1 MKWFLTGDTHG
12 QVTPIVNFAHEHP
25 GDAIIILGDAGWNYY
40 GDSSDRARKTQLAH
54 LPIEI
59 YCVRGNHERRPED
72 VPGMGLIYDGHTQNY
87 CYWEEEYPNIK
98 YFQDGEIYTINDKNC
113 LILGGGYSVDKWYRL
128 ERGYEWFE
136 NEQLSCDEMNY
147 IYDTYKGRHFDCIL
161 SHTCPLGWQ
170 PTDLFL
176 PGLDQSTVDSTMEVW
191 MDEFRRAISFNAWCW
206 GHYHDDRESWTLDGK
221 HLIMLYYKVI
231 EFDNIFSKNVIKD
244 HD

>member
-25 GDAIIILGDAGWNYY
+25 GDAIIILGDAGWNYH
-40 GDSSDRARKTQLAH
+40 GGSNDRARKAQLAQ

-59 YCVRGNHERRPED
+59 YCVRGNHEMRPED
-72 VPGMGLIYDGHTQNY
+72 VSGMDLIYDGRTQNY

-98 YFQDGEIYTINDKNC
+98 YFQDGEVYTINDKKC
-113 LILGGGYSVDKWYRL
+113 LVLGGAYSVDKWYRL
-128 ERGYEWFE
+128 ERGYEWFK

-176 PGLDQSTVDSTMEVW
+176 PGLDQSTVDATMEVW

-206 GHYHDDRESWTLDGK
+206 AHYHDDRESWTVDGK
-221 HLIMLYYKVI
+221 HLIMLYHKVI
-231 EFDNIFSKNVIKD
+231 EFDNIFSEDEVI
-244 HD
+244 